1 MTNKYRNI
9 KTEVEGIVFDS
20 RKEAK
25 YYLYLKQ
32 LLHDGKISSLQR
44 QVPYELV
51 PAVYEEQII
60 HLKTKDKAVK
70 KLVQR
75 PILYVADFVYVE
87 NTTGETVVVDVK
99 GQKATMTKEFV
110 MKKKMMLAFL
120 NIKIKLV

>member
-1 MTNKYRNI
+1 MINKYRNI
-9 KTEVEGIVFDS
+9 RTEADGIVFDS
-20 RKEAK
+20 KKEAK

-32 LLHDGKISSLQR
+32 LLIGGKISDLRR

-60 HLKTKDKAVK
+60 HLKTKDKIIK

-75 PILYVADFVYVE
+75 PITYVADFVYVD
-87 NTTGETVVVDVK
+87 NCTGATVVVDVK

-110 MKKKMMLAFL
+110 LKKKMMLAFL